1 MGGGMTT
8 DVQKLRAADPR
19 VVSSDIGTLL
29 LLELERSEGVE
40 EQQFSPTRPVLAY
53 HAGGLLILGGS
64 YVVEDGGRVAHRRG
78 TKAREGRTTV
88 DVAAERARYRRDHW
102 GQPGTYAARRLPAAN
117 PRLRSEAIAPIVA
130 VTYRT
135 KKGADRVLTDY
146 RHPFKRP
153 RPVLAWNPS
162 GLFIAGGVYHV
173 TERGIID

>member
-1 MGGGMTT
+1 MTL
-8 DVQKLRAADPR
+8 QKLRAADPR
-19 VVSSDIGTLL
+19 ILSDDLGTLIT
-29 LLELERSEGVE
+29 LELEGDR
-40 EQQFSPTRPVLAY
+40 EQRFSPTRPVLTH

-64 YVVEDGGRVAHRRG
+64 YVVEAGGRIVHRRG
-78 TKAREGRTTV
+78 AGVRVTRAPDRRAPAV
-88 DVAAERARYRRDHW
+88 VAGRARYRRDHW
-102 GQPGTYAARRLPAAN
+102 GQTGTYAAQRLEAAN

-162 GLFIAGGVYHV
+162 GLLIVGGVYHV